1 MNNHNT
7 EYNISFSFL
16 ILSQTLLPGTRNLL
30 FCIFTSTFKLYSP
43 EPVVCFYGSSVSVDF
58 PEILQ

>member
-7 EYNISFSFL
+7 EYNISLSFL

-30 FCIFTSTFKLYSP
+30 FCIFTSTTFKLYSP
-43 EPVVCFYGSSVSVDF
+43 EPVVSFYGSSVS
-58 PEILQ
+58 L